1 MKNFSYKYRIYPTKE
16 QQEKIWININGA
28 RYVYNALLADTK
40 EQYESSGK
48 SKIKNVTSLYEDYK
62 NLFLKEC
69 DQNALGY
76 ARRHLESAYKNFF
89 REVKKHQ
96 KVGFPKF
103 KSYYRASWSYSTAKN
118 TKSNNIKVAEGKIK
132 LPKISPIKIVL
143 HRELPKDC
151 RIISVTISETR
162 SGKYYASIGVEVPD
176 DYFENIDYHTGNS
189 VGLDLGVKDFV
200 ITSDGDKYPNLH
212 ALNKAKKQLVKVD
225 RALARKAKGSHGRI
239 KAKIKR
245 AKAYEHLQNQR
256 KVYIHQVSKDIVTKY
271 DSIGI
276 EDLNVK
282 GMLSNHKL
290 AKAVSDVSL
299 YEFTRQLEYKADWYG
314 KKVIKVD
321 RFYPSSQTCNSC
333 GYRLTGDDKLTL
345 SDREWTCPKCG
356 THHDRDINAAKNI
369 LDTSLTMEK

>member
-1 MKNFSYKYRIYPTKE
+1 MINFGRKYRIYPNKE

-28 RYVYNALLADTK
+28 RYVYNALLEDAK
-40 EQYESSGK
+40 EQYESTGK
-48 SKIKNVTSLYEDYK
+48 SKIKHPSFVK
-62 NLFLKEC
+62 NKEGNEFLSKC
-69 DQNALGY
+69 DFICLHY
-76 ARRHLESAYKNFF
+76 AERNLETAYKNFF
-89 REVKKHQ
+89 RGIKKHQ

-103 KSYYRASWSYSTAKN
+103 KSYYTARWSYKTGTVKF
-118 TKSNNIKVAEGKIK
+118 VDGKLK
-132 LPKISPIKIVL
+132 LPKISPIKTVL
-143 HRELPKDC
+143 HRPLPNNC
-151 RIISVTISETR
+151 RIITAVISMNR
-162 SGKYYASIGVEVPD
+162 SGKYYVSLSLEVPD
-176 DYFENIDYHTGNS
+176 DYFENIDYHTGNN

-212 ALNKAKKQLVKVD
+212 AINKAKKRLVKAD

-256 KVYIHQVSKDIVTKY
+256 KAYINQVSKKIVVNY
-271 DSIGI
+271 DNIGI

-314 KKVIKVD
+314 KKVIKID

-333 GYRLTGDDKLTL
+333 GYRLTGDNKLTL
-345 SDREWTCPKCG
+345 SDREWDCPNCG
-356 THHDRDINAAKNI
+356 KHHDRDINAAKNI
-369 LDTSLTMEK
+369 LDNAMTIK

>member
-1 MKNFSYKYRIYPTKE
+1 MKNFSYKYRIYPNKE
-16 QQEKIWININGA
+16 QQEKIWININGD
-28 RYVYNALLADTK
+28 RYVYNTLLADAK
-40 EQYESSGK
+40 EQYESTGK
-48 SKIKNVTSLYEDYK
+48 SKIKNVTFLYEDTK
-62 NLFLKEC
+62 NLFLKDC
-69 DQNALGY
+69 DSIALSY
-76 ARRHLESAYKNFF
+76 AKRQLDTAYKNFF
-89 REVKKHQ
+89 RGIKKHQ
-96 KVGFPKF
+96 KIGFPKF
-103 KSYYRASWSYSTAKN
+103 KSYYKASWSYTTKKDK
-118 TKSNNIKVAEGKIK
+118 KSNNIKISDGKIK

-143 HRELPKDC
+143 HRDLPKDC

-176 DYFENIDYHTGNS
+176 DYFENIDYHTGNN

-212 ALNKAKKQLVKVD
+212 AINKAKKRLVKAD

-256 KVYIHQVSKDIVTKY
+256 KAYINQVSKDIVSKY
-271 DSIGI
+271 DNIGI

-314 KKVIKVD
+314 KKVIKID

-333 GYRLTGDDKLTL
+333 GYRLTGEDKLTL
-345 SDREWTCPKCG
+345 SDREWDCPNCG
-356 THHDRDINAAKNI
+356 KHHDRDINAAKNI
-369 LDTSLTMEK
+369 LDNAMTIK

>member
-1 MKNFSYKYRIYPTKE
+1 MKNFSYKYRIYPNKE

-28 RYVYNALLADTK
+28 RYVYNTLLADAK
-40 EQYESSGK
+40 EQYESTGK
-48 SKIKNVTSLYEDYK
+48 SKIKNVTFLYEDTK
-62 NLFLKEC
+62 NLFLKDC
-69 DQNALGY
+69 DSIALSY
-76 ARRHLESAYKNFF
+76 AKRQLDTAYKNFF
-89 REVKKHQ
+89 RGIKKHQ
-96 KVGFPKF
+96 KIGFPKF
-103 KSYYRASWSYSTAKN
+103 KSYYKASWSYTTKKDK
-118 TKSNNIKVAEGKIK
+118 KSNNIKISDGKIK

-143 HRELPKDC
+143 HRDLPKDC

-176 DYFENIDYHTGNS
+176 DYFENIDYHTGNN

-212 ALNKAKKQLVKVD
+212 AINKAKKRLVKAD

-256 KVYIHQVSKDIVTKY
+256 KAYINQVSKDIVSKY
-271 DSIGI
+271 DNIGI

-314 KKVIKVD
+314 KKVIKID

-333 GYRLTGDDKLTL
+333 GYRLTGEDKLTL
-345 SDREWTCPKCG
+345 SDREWDCPNCG
-356 THHDRDINAAKNI
+356 KHHDRDINAAKNI
-369 LDTSLTMEK
+369 LDNAMTIK

>member
-1 MKNFSYKYRIYPTKE
+1 MKNFSYKYRIYPNKE
-16 QQEKIWININGA
+16 QQEKIWININGD
-28 RYVYNALLADTK
+28 RYVYNTLLADAK
-40 EQYESSGK
+40 EQYESTGK
-48 SKIKNVTSLYEDYK
+48 SKIKNVTFLYEDTK
-62 NLFLKEC
+62 NLFLKDC
-69 DQNALGY
+69 DSIALSY
-76 ARRHLESAYKNFF
+76 AKRHLDTAYKNFF
-89 REVKKHQ
+89 RGIKKHQ
-96 KVGFPKF
+96 KIGFPKF
-103 KSYYRASWSYSTAKN
+103 KSYYKASWSYTTKKDK
-118 TKSNNIKVAEGKIK
+118 KSNNIKISDGKIK

-143 HRELPKDC
+143 HRDLPKDC

-176 DYFENIDYHTGNS
+176 DYFENIDYHTGNN

-212 ALNKAKKQLVKVD
+212 AINKAKKRLVKAD

-256 KVYIHQVSKDIVTKY
+256 KAYINQVSKDIVSKY
-271 DSIGI
+271 DNIGI

-314 KKVIKVD
+314 KKVIKID

-333 GYRLTGDDKLTL
+333 GYRLTGEDKLTL
-345 SDREWTCPKCG
+345 SDREWDCPNCG
-356 THHDRDINAAKNI
+356 KHHDRDINAAKNI
-369 LDTSLTMEK
+369 LDNAMTIK

>member
-1 MKNFSYKYRIYPTKE
+1 MKNFSYKYRIYPNKE
-16 QQEKIWININGA
+16 QQEKIWININGS
-28 RYVYNALLADTK
+28 RYVYNYLLADAK
-40 EQYESSGK
+40 EQYESTGK
-48 SKIKNVTSLYEDYK
+48 SKIKNVTFLYEDTK
-62 NLFLKEC
+62 NLFLKDC
-69 DQNALGY
+69 DQNALGHS
-76 ARRHLESAYKNFF
+76 RRNLETAYKNFF
-89 REVKKHQ
+89 RGIKKHQ
-96 KVGFPKF
+96 KIGFPKF
-103 KSYYRASWSYSTAKN
+103 KSYYKASWSYTTSKN
-118 TKSNNIKVAEGKIK
+118 IKSDNIKVVDGKIK

-143 HRELPKDC
+143 HRDLPKDC

-176 DYFENIDYHTGNS
+176 DYFQNIDYHTGNN

-212 ALNKAKKQLVKVD
+212 AVNKAKKQIVKAD

-256 KVYIHQVSKDIVTKY
+256 KTYINQVSKKIVVNY
-271 DSIGI
+271 DNIGI

-290 AKAVSDVSL
+290 AKAVADVSL

-314 KKVIKVD
+314 KKVIKID

-333 GYRLTGDDKLTL
+333 GYRLTGEDKLTL
-345 SDREWTCPKCG
+345 SDREWDCPNCG
-356 THHDRDINAAKNI
+356 KHLDRDINAAKNI
-369 LDTSLTMEK
+369 LDNAMTIKE

>member
-1 MKNFSYKYRIYPTKE
+1 MKNFSYKYRIYPNKE

-28 RYVYNALLADTK
+28 RYVYNALLADAK
-40 EQYESSGK
+40 EQYESTGK
-48 SKIKNVTSLYEDYK
+48 SKIKNVTFLYEDTK
-62 NLFLKEC
+62 NLFLKDC
-69 DQNALGY
+69 DSIALSY
-76 ARRHLESAYKNFF
+76 AKRQLDTAYKNFF
-89 REVKKHQ
+89 RGIKKHQ
-96 KVGFPKF
+96 KIGFPKF
-103 KSYYRASWSYSTAKN
+103 KSYYKASWSYTTKKDK
-118 TKSNNIKVAEGKIK
+118 KSNNIKISDGKIK

-143 HRELPKDC
+143 HRDLPKDC

-176 DYFENIDYHTGNS
+176 DYFENIDYHTGNN

-212 ALNKAKKQLVKVD
+212 AINKAKKRLVKAD

-256 KVYIHQVSKDIVTKY
+256 KAYINQVSKDIVSKY
-271 DSIGI
+271 DNIGI

-314 KKVIKVD
+314 KKVIKID

-333 GYRLTGDDKLTL
+333 GYRLTGEDKLTL
-345 SDREWTCPKCG
+345 SDREWDCPNCG
-356 THHDRDINAAKNI
+356 KHHDRDINAAKNI
-369 LDTSLTMEK
+369 LDNAMTIK